1 MNSSGVEDHTLEG
14 AVLNVL
20 VVVGHMNL
28 PLSRLIRL
36 EGGVEGAVVLRD
48 RAAKWAVGRR
58 VGGHLQQVRSGR
70 VVRVDQHLQRRLS
83 VQPSSNLVRNMFLS
97 GAARCGL
104 DLVYWRQQCG
114 HVRVKY
120 GRTRFGRSRKEYA
133 IYCTAPELMT
143 RGRAGNEIGR

>member
-28 PLSRLIRL
+28 PLARLIRL
-36 EGGVEGAVVLRD
+36 EGGVEGAVVLGD
-48 RAAKWAVGRR
+48 GAAEWAVGRG

-70 VVRVDQHLQRRLS
+70 VVRVDQHLQQRLS
-83 VQPSSNLVRNMFLS
+83 TRPSSNLTRNMFLS
-97 GAARCGL
+97 AARWGL
-104 DLVYWRQQCG
+104 DPVYWRQQCG

-120 GRTRFGRSRKEYA
+120 GRTRVGRSRKEYA
-133 IYCTAPELMT
+133 IFCTAPELMT
-143 RGRAGNEIGR
+143 RGRAGE

>member
-20 VVVGHMNL
+20 VVVRHMNL

-83 VQPSSNLVRNMFLS
+83 TQTSSNLTRNMFLS
-97 GAARCGL
+97 GAARWGL
-104 DLVYWRQQCG
+104 DPVYWRQQCG

-120 GRTRFGRSRKEYA
+120 GRTRVGRSRKEYA

-143 RGRAGNEIGR
+143 RGRAGE

>member
-20 VVVGHMNL
+20 VVVRHMNL
-28 PLSRLIRL
+28 PLARLIRL

-48 RAAKWAVGRR
+48 RAAKWAVGRG

-83 VQPSSNLVRNMFLS
+83 EHTAIFQFNTKYVSQWCGKM
-97 GAARCGL
+97 GARPCLLAATMWPR
-104 DLVYWRQQCG
+104 
-114 HVRVKY
+114 
-120 GRTRFGRSRKEYA
+120 
-133 IYCTAPELMT
+133 
-143 RGRAGNEIGR
+143 

>member
-28 PLSRLIRL
+28 PLARLIRL

-48 RAAKWAVGRR
+48 GAAEWAVGRG

-83 VQPSSNLVRNMFLS
+83 THTAIFQNMFLS
-97 GAARCGL
+97 AARWGL
-104 DLVYWRQQCG
+104 DPVYWRQQCG

-120 GRTRFGRSRKEYA
+120 GRTRVGRSRKEYA

-143 RGRAGNEIGR
+143 RGRAGE

>member
-36 EGGVEGAVVLRD
+36 EGGVEGAVVLGD
-48 RAAKWAVGRR
+48 WATQGAVGRG

-70 VVRVDQHLQRRLS
+70 VVRVDQHLQQRLS
-83 VQPSSNLVRNMFLS
+83 TRPSSNLTRNMFLS
-97 GAARCGL
+97 AARWGL
-104 DLVYWRQQCG
+104 DPVYWRQQCG

-120 GRTRFGRSRKEYA
+120 GRTRVGRSRKEYA

-143 RGRAGNEIGR
+143 RGRAGE

>member
-28 PLSRLIRL
+28 PLARLIRL

-48 RAAKWAVGRR
+48 RATQGAVGRG

-70 VVRVDQHLQRRLS
+70 VVRVDQHLQQRLS
-83 VQPSSNLVRNMFLS
+83 TRPSSNLTRNMFLS
-97 GAARCGL
+97 AARWGL
-104 DLVYWRQQCG
+104 DPVYWRQQCG

-120 GRTRFGRSRKEYA
+120 GRTRVGRSRKEYA

-143 RGRAGNEIGR
+143 RGRAGE

>member
-28 PLSRLIRL
+28 PLARLIRL

-48 RAAKWAVGRR
+48 WATQGAVGRG

-70 VVRVDQHLQRRLS
+70 VVRVDQHLQQRLS
-83 VQPSSNLVRNMFLS
+83 RKPSSKICFSVR
-97 GAARCGL
+97 ARWGL
-104 DLVYWRQQCG
+104 DPVYWRQQCG

-120 GRTRFGRSRKEYA
+120 GRTRVGRSRKEYA

-143 RGRAGNEIGR
+143 RGRAGE

>member
-48 RAAKWAVGRR
+48 RATQGAVGRG

-70 VVRVDQHLQRRLS
+70 VVWVDQHLQQRLS
-83 VQPSSNLVRNMFLS
+83 TKLSSKICFLVRQDGGSTLFI
-97 GAARCGL
+97 G
-104 DLVYWRQQCG
+104 
-114 HVRVKY
+114 
-120 GRTRFGRSRKEYA
+120 
-133 IYCTAPELMT
+133 
-143 RGRAGNEIGR
+143 GNNVATLE